1 MQMARRTPPPR
12 RPRAETKQATHAALI
27 AAGIEEFSE
36 HGLDASLDAICAR
49 AKLTRGAFYV
59 HFADRDSFIVAVM
72 NHLLGGFITELTG
85 RGAELGSVERGI
97 RLFFAAAEARHPV
110 VHAGRGLRFYHLM
123 DACRRI
129 PQVGET
135 YRRLVATGR
144 AQLAAGLATD
154 QAAGRTRADLEPTAI
169 ADLVTVV
176 VLGIVAALEL
186 EIPLDMPRLGDT
198 ALAVVAAT
206 PRARRADAA
215 GRPRS

>member
-72 NHLLGGFITELTG
+72 NHVLGGFITELTG
-85 RGAELGSVERGI
+85 RGAELGSVERGV
-97 RLFFAAAEARHPV
+97 RLFFAAAEARDPV
-110 VHAGRGLRFYHLM
+110 VHAGRGLRFSHLM

-129 PQVGET
+129 PQIGEA
-135 YRRLVATGR
+135 YRRLITVGR
-144 AQLAAGLATD
+144 AQLAAGLASD
-154 QAAGRTRADLEPTAI
+154 QAADRTRADLAPDAI
-169 ADLVTVV
+169 ADLMTVM
-176 VLGIVAALEL
+176 VLGVVAALEL
-186 EIPLDMPRLGDT
+186 EIPLDMPRLADS
-198 ALAVVAAT
+198 ALAVIGAT
-206 PRARRADAA
+206 PARRAGAA
-215 GRPRS
+215 ARPRS

>member
-1 MQMARRTPPPR
+1 MQMVRRPTPPR

-72 NHLLGGFITELTG
+72 NHVLGGFITELTG
-85 RGAELGSVERGI
+85 RDAELGSVERSV
-97 RLFFAAAEARHPV
+97 RLFFAAAQARDPV
-110 VHAGRGLRFYHLM
+110 VHAGRGLRFSHLM

-135 YRRLVATGR
+135 YRRLITVGR
-144 AQLAAGLATD
+144 AQLASGLATD
-154 QAAGRTRADLEPTAI
+154 QTAARARTDLAPDAI
-169 ADLVTVV
+169 ADLMTVMA
-176 VLGIVAALEL
+176 LGIVAALEL
-186 EIPLDMPRLGDT
+186 EIPLDVPRLGDT
-198 ALAVVAAT
+198 ALAVIGAT
-206 PRARRADAA
+206 PPARRASAA
-215 GRPRS
+215 ARPRS